1 MGKRVLVIDDDK
13 AILEAVGSI
22 LKYEDYDVRTTVT
35 PENIND
41 DIDEF
46 NPDLIL
52 LDINLGSFNG
62 LQICRT
68 LKGNPQTKSIPVII
82 LSADDSIFD
91 AIQIFG
97 ADDIIL
103 KPLDL
108 NILLETV
115 GKYLLAPVIQM
126 NRNRSH

>member
-1 MGKRVLVIDDDK
+1 MAKRVLVIDDDT
-13 AILEAVGSI
+13 AILEVIGSI
-22 LKYEDYDVRTTVT
+22 LSYEDYDVKTSVT
-35 PENIND
+35 PQD
-41 DIDEF
+41 LDADISEF

-68 LKGNPQTKSIPVII
+68 LKANPDTKHIPVII

-97 ADDIIL
+97 ANDIIL
-103 KPLDL
+103 KPLDM
-108 NILLETV
+108 NVLLETV
-115 GKYLLAPVIQM
+115 GKYLLAPVIQLH
-126 NRNRSH
+126 RY

>member
-1 MGKRVLVIDDDK
+1 MAKRVLVIDDDT
-13 AILEAVGSI
+13 AILEVIGSI
-22 LKYEDYDVRTTVT
+22 LSYEDYDVKTSVT
-35 PENIND
+35 PQDLEA
-41 DIDEF
+41 DISEF

-68 LKGNPQTKSIPVII
+68 LKANPDTKHIPVII

-97 ADDIIL
+97 ANDIIL
-103 KPLDL
+103 KPLDMTV
-108 NILLETV
+108 LLETV
-115 GKYLLAPVIQM
+115 GKYLLAPIIQLH
-126 NRNRSH
+126 RY